1 MAFVVRTALLRVN
14 PEPVAPVH
22 SRPITSALS
31 PVALM
36 TRGMRHRASEVPE

>member
-22 SRPITSALS
+22 PRPITSALS
-31 PVALM
+31 PVAPM
-36 TRGMRHRASEVPE
+36 IRGMRHRASEVPE